1 MTETEEIVSYL
12 TVQIYLH
19 KQGIDGIGQLC
30 IFFLDSLDE
39 GCHLRCA
46 LRYAVGSTYQFVAVA
61 HGIGKLRIRKDCL
74 QGFGVYFRWHIFEVE
89 GVDGRELTDFSIPP
103 CHSLHLVLLL
113 LFFLVFISHCYF
125 LLFIAKH

>member
-1 MTETEEIVSYL
+1 MTETEEIVSYFA
-12 TVQIYLH
+12 VQIYLH
-19 KQGIDGIGQLC
+19 KQGIDGISQFI

-39 GCHLRCA
+39 GCHLRRA

-61 HGIGKLRIRKDCL
+61 HGIGKLRISEECL
-74 QGFGVYFRWHIFEVE
+74 QGFGVYICRHIPKVE